1 MVVID
6 WRLCALYK
14 MYELWVKVLEH
25 NLKHFPEAI
34 CQDVNKKALYFA
46 TARNTSLFLPNVY

>member
-1 MVVID
+1 
-6 WRLCALYK
+6 

-46 TARNTSLFLPNVY
+46 TARNTSLFLPNVYWFGGLP